1 MITMTEEHDKGFA
14 LGAAEFLTKP
24 VDYPRLF
31 SLLREYCPTPGDRP
45 VLVVE
50 DDEITRHLLRRNLEK
65 EGYPVLLAPNGR
77 AALELIRMRLP
88 SIILLDLMMPE
99 MDGFAFSQA
108 VRERKDMRDVPIMI
122 LTAKD
127 LTQEDRLRLTGR
139 VTGILQKQ
147 TLSPENLQSELRA
160 ALARHLPTKPDS

>member
-1 MITMTEEHDKGFA
+1 M
-14 LGAAEFLTKP
+14 
-24 VDYPRLF
+24 LF
-31 SLLREYCPTPGDRP
+31 RS
-45 VLVVE
+45 
-50 DDEITRHLLRRNLEK
+50 
-65 EGYPVLLAPNGR
+65 
-77 AALELIRMRLP
+77 
-88 SIILLDLMMPE
+88 ILLDLMMPE